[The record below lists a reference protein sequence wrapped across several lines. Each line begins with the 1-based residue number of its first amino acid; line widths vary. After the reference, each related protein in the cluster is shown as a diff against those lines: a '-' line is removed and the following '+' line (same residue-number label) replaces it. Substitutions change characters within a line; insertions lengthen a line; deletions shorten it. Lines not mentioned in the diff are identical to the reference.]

1 MYSNNDF
8 RSYQE
13 LYHAEEKKKAKWP
26 WLPGGK
32 NTPEYNHW
40 YYMTHPEKWGITKAG
55 QQALDAA
62 GNAVNKFVQG
72 TETDL
77 DDKALAGLK
86 SGYNTAKNAVT
97 STNAYKN
104 AKNVASD
111 VRRSTEAMQRR
122 DDADRTANKA
132 ASAAES
138 YREKAKTSTGADKQR
153 YTRLAKQAEETEK
166 RNRSQA
172 GQESVN
178 AKGYATRARNTAK
191 SAVTNTVDMY
201 KNRIGNA
208 IDDTKLNINRR
219 ITNNNTQVDNYLR
232 NAVKEASEGNFK
244 AAGNG
249 LKNAGRQAVRE
260 AGDAIRRGARDAG
273 DAIGDATNKLERRV
287 REGVRNSNTQVDDHL
302 VRAFDRLTDK
312 DQKDIA
318 KRLKGAGREAVG
330 AGREAV
336 SDVKKALGNA
346 VDNVGNTVNKLKNA
360 AEGYDAYK
368 DLERTNRKF
377 DSVTDNP
384 SKISDAE
391 RRLADARSKEG
402 GATGARL
409 AETTSNTK
417 KNSIEAAKTAS
428 KSVREIYDHAM
439 KELGDIR
446 DKYGQNSPQYLQ
458 ALKDAKDDALDAI
471 DKTGSQLRI
480 KFYTSAGTVASE
492 MGSGAEWIANAFDG
506 LISREEIAM
515 MEFTPDESQA
525 QQRRNKQQT
534 EASTGKYTAYMN
546 EEADRRR
553 RESQRR

>member
-1 MYSNNDF
+1 
-8 RSYQE
+8 
-13 LYHAEEKKKAKWP
+13 
-26 WLPGGK
+26 
-32 NTPEYNHW
+32 
-40 YYMTHPEKWGITKAG
+40 MTHPEKWGITKAG
-55 QQALDAA
+55 QQAVDAVKK
-62 GNAVNKFVQG
+62 GVNEFVEG
-72 TETDL
+72 TSTDL

-97 STNAYKN
+97 NTNAYKN

-122 DDADRTANKA
+122 DEANRTANKA

-178 AKGYATRARNTAK
+178 ANGYATRARNTAK
-191 SAVTNTVDMY
+191 SSVTNTVDMY

-232 NAVKEASEGNFK
+232 NAVREASKGNFK

-249 LKNAGRQAVRE
+249 LRNAGRQAVRE
-260 AGDAIRRGARDAG
+260 TGDAVRR
-273 DAIGDATNKLERRV
+273 
-287 REGVRNSNTQVDDHL
+287 GVRNAGETISNTVDNAKTAINKRIDDSDTVADNMAREAFRNL
-302 VRAFDRLTDK
+302 REGNTNLAKGYARGAVRATTN
-312 DQKDIA
+312 
-318 KRLKGAGREAVG
+318 
-330 AGREAV
+330 
-336 SDVKKALGNA
+336 DVKKALGNA

-377 DSVTDNP
+377 NSVTDNP

-402 GATGARL
+402 GATGSRL
-409 AETTSNTK
+409 AETTSAAK
-417 KNSIEAAKTAS
+417 KNSIEAARTAS
-428 KSVREIYDHAM
+428 KSVKDIYDNAM
-439 KELGDIR
+439 RELGDIR

-458 ALKDAKDDALDAI
+458 ALVDIKQDAI
-471 DKTGSQLRI
+471 QAVKDTGSQIRTA
-480 KFYTSAGTVASE
+480 FQNAPGTVTNVMS
-492 MGSGAEWIANAFDG
+492 SGAEWISNTFDG
-506 LISREEIAM
+506 LISKEEQILMSPEA
-515 MEFTPDESQA
+515 EERQRQQQNTKLSGRYTDFDYENDEA
-525 QQRRNKQQT
+525 
-534 EASTGKYTAYMN
+534 E
-546 EEADRRR
+546 RRR